1 MGQSEGTN
9 NTTIEVKLN
18 EVQKEAVEYINGP
31 LLIIAGPGSG
41 KTKTLV
47 ERTINLI
54 RQGVKPE
61 QIFISTFT
69 EKAAKELVTRMSLY
83 LHQQG
88 LNTNLHEMY
97 IGTLHSLFLRI
108 LEEYREYSRIKRNYR
123 ILDDFEQTYFVYLN
137 INKYLKLPN
146 ISSLFQNN
154 FNSWQKA
161 KILVTH
167 INKIAEECLEPNTLI
182 SAIEHEI
189 QALGY
194 LVSEY
199 SKMLNEENC
208 LDFAGIQKELLYL
221 LNNRPE
227 ILLLLQEKLK
237 YFMVDEYQDT
247 NTIQEKILLLLS
259 AKYNNLCVV
268 GDDDQGLYRF
278 RGATVRNILE
288 FPNNY
293 SEGTCKQI
301 YLVTN
306 YRSHPEIINFCQN
319 WINSI
324 DWEYGEDKYR
334 FSKNIT
340 PAHVDFPATS
350 AVVKI
355 GNNHGLEQYFDE
367 IYNFISTLKNSGSI
381 KNYNQIAFL
390 FRSVKNDRVIA
401 LTNYLENRG
410 INVFS
415 PRSALFFERVEI
427 RLAIGALVFLFP
439 NLFNQLKWTENA
451 HLPVWEYYERCKAD
465 FAIHLRANE
474 FKHKELLGWARSRAK
489 EHLTMSKNT
498 NYAFAALLYQM
509 LEFPLF
515 SEHLTVDLDDNATSL
530 RAAYN
535 LALLSKIL
543 YKFEFLYDVSIFTPK
558 NLETV
563 LRNLFNNYL
572 RFLIDGGIE
581 EYEDYD
587 SYSLSGCVSIMT
599 IHQSKGLEFPIVIIG
614 SLGNVPRKD
623 HSEIDAILQS
633 KYYSKPP
640 FEPIDKIKY
649 FDFYRLYY
657 TAFSRAQN
665 LLVLTAN
672 EVTEGRHKEPSKYFQ
687 ELYNQTIDWKDGGF
701 NYRLI
706 NFAKINPVKIKNEYS
721 FTSHILL
728 YENCPLQYKY
738 YKELEF
744 VEVRTGGVLGGSV
757 LHQTIE
763 DIHRAVLR
771 DEIYKLTDDNIQKW
785 FYRNYTLLAKQQRA
799 QLHKAQ
805 IQSLLEQVLRYR
817 DRNSNSWDKIKEA
830 EVDVSLVKPNYVI
843 NGTIDLIK
851 GENGSVELI
860 DFKSG
865 DKPDIN
871 STDTYTVK
879 ILSQYRRQLEVY
891 AHLVEQ
897 RTGHKVTKLHLY
909 YTKED
914 QGNPYISFT
923 ANQQNVESTINGF
936 EKVVNKIEQKKYDMS
951 NTIKSEKQCGN
962 CDMRYHCNPRHYTK
976 I

>member
-1 MGQSEGTN
+1 MGQPEGSKDIVNGLKLSE
-9 NTTIEVKLN
+9 I
-18 EVQKEAVEYINGP
+18 QKEAVEYINGP

-54 RQGVKPE
+54 RQGITPE

-69 EKAAKELVTRMSLY
+69 EKASKELITRISLY

-108 LEEYREYSRIKRNYR
+108 LEEYKEYSRIKRNYR
-123 ILDDFEQTYFVYLN
+123 VLDDFEQTYFVYLN

-146 ISSLFQNN
+146 VNSLFQNN
-154 FNSWQKA
+154 SNSWQKA
-161 KILVTH
+161 NILVKY
-167 INKIAEECLEPNTLI
+167 INKISEECLEPNNLI
-182 SAIEHEI
+182 SAKEPEI

-199 SKMLNEENC
+199 STMLNEENC
-208 LDFAGIQKELLYL
+208 LDFAGIQTELLYL
-221 LNNRPE
+221 LNNQPE

-237 YFMVDEYQDT
+237 YFMIDEYQDT

-259 AKYNNLCVV
+259 AKHNNLCVV

-293 SEGTCKQI
+293 KKGSCKQI
-301 YLVTN
+301 YLITN
-306 YRSHPEIINFCQN
+306 YRSHPEIINFCKS
-319 WINSI
+319 WIDSI
-324 DWEYGEDKYR
+324 NWEYGDIRYR
-334 FSKNIT
+334 FPKDIT
-340 PAHVDFPATS
+340 PANADFPDTA

-355 GNNHGLEQYFDE
+355 GNNQGLEQYFDE
-367 IYNFISTLKNSGSI
+367 IYNFITTLKDSGSI
-381 KNYNQIAFL
+381 TNYNQIAFL
-390 FRSVKNDRVIA
+390 FRSVKNTRVIA
-401 LTNYLENRG
+401 LTNYLESRG
-410 INVFS
+410 ISVFS
-415 PRSALFFERVEI
+415 PRSALFFERSEI
-427 RLAIGALVFLFP
+427 RLAIGAIVFLFP
-439 NLFNQLKWTENA
+439 NLFIQLKWNENA
-451 HLPVWEYYERCKAD
+451 HLEVWDYYERCKAD
-465 FAIHLRANE
+465 FADHLRANPS
-474 FKHKELLGWARSRAK
+474 KNKELLLWARKRAK
-489 EHLTMSKNT
+489 EHLLLSKNT
-498 NYAFAALLYQM
+498 SYAFAALLYQL

-515 SEHLTVDLDDNATSL
+515 SEYLNVDLDDNATSL

-543 YKFEFLYDVSIFTPK
+543 YKFEFLYDVSILTIH
-558 NLETV
+558 NLENT

-572 RFLIDGGIE
+572 RFLIEGGIE

-587 SYSLSGCVSIMT
+587 AYSLSGCISIMT
-599 IHQSKGLEFPIVIIG
+599 IHQSKGLEFPIVIVG

-623 HSEIDAILQS
+623 HGDIDEMLQYR
-633 KYYSKPP
+633 YYSKPP
-640 FEPIDKIKY
+640 FEPIDQIKF

-665 LLVLTAN
+665 LLVLTAH
-672 EVTEGRHKEPSKYFQ
+672 EVTEGRHREPSKYFQ
-687 ELYNQTIDWKDGGF
+687 ELYSKTISWQNENL
-701 NYRLI
+701 NYKTI
-706 NFAKINPVKIKNEYS
+706 KFSKITPVKIKNEYS
-721 FTSHILL
+721 FTTHILL
-728 YENCPLQYKY
+728 YETCPLQYKY

-771 DEIYKLTDDNIQKW
+771 GETYKLTDDNIQKW
-785 FYRNYTLLAKQQRA
+785 FYRNYTLLSKQQRS

-817 DRNSNSWDKIKEA
+817 DRNSNSWDKIQEA
-830 EVDVSLVKPNYVI
+830 EVDVSLVKPNYII
-843 NGTIDLIK
+843 NGTIDLIR
-851 GENGSVELI
+851 GDDGSVELI

-871 STDTYTVK
+871 STEPHTVK

-909 YTKED
+909 YTKEE
-914 QGNPYISFT
+914 QGNPYISFP
-923 ANQQNVESTINGF
+923 ANQQTVENTISGF